1 MMSPAAGQTTSLKLR
16 ISPPTGSILPGR
28 GFYQLE
34 EDSLYVQVAPF
45 SNSYRFF
52 SYLESE
58 NVRFDL
64 DREGR
69 LLFVEVS
76 CPRRHWRVVEDMNF
90 PLHPHEADIRWLSFR
105 SQMAD
110 PELITNLSR
119 TSLVVRFAPASKS
132 KIYRL
137 AESVLLEVSNDS
149 TLASVW
155 ITDIVDDL
163 AGQQIAAYRRRF
175 RSQCEKQP
183 DPTISY

>member
-1 MMSPAAGQTTSLKLR
+1 MSPAAGQTTSLKLR

-34 EDSLYVQVAPF
+34 EDSLYVQIAPF
-45 SNSYRFF
+45 SSSYRFF

-58 NVRFDL
+58 HVRFDL

-76 CPRRHWRVVEDMNF
+76 CPRRQWRVIEDINC
-90 PLHPHEADIRWLSFR
+90 PSHPQEANVRWLNFR
-105 SQMAD
+105 SQMTD
-110 PELITNLSR
+110 PELITDRSR
-119 TSLVVRFAPASKS
+119 TALVVRFAPAAATKT
-132 KIYRL
+132 YRV

-149 TLASVW
+149 TLAAVW

-163 AGQQIAAYRRRF
+163 AGQHIAAYRRKF
-175 RSQCEKQP
+175 RPQCEKQP
-183 DPTISY
+183 DPTINY

>member
-1 MMSPAAGQTTSLKLR
+1 MSPAASQTTSLKLR

-34 EDSLYVQVAPF
+34 EDSLYVQIAPF

-58 NVRFDL
+58 HVRFDL

-76 CPRRHWRVVEDMNF
+76 RPRRNWRVVENMSC
-90 PLHPHEADIRWLSFR
+90 PSHSYEADIRWLSFR
-105 SQMAD
+105 SQMTD
-110 PELITNLSR
+110 PELITDRSR
-119 TSLVVRFAPASKS
+119 TTLVVRFAPAAKT
-132 KIYRL
+132 KTYRV
-137 AESVLLEVSNDS
+137 AESVLLEVSDDS
-149 TLASVW
+149 TLAAVW

-163 AGQQIAAYRRRF
+163 AGQHIAAYRRKF
-175 RSQCEKQP
+175 RPQCRKQP
-183 DPTISY
+183 DPTINY